1 MKRRVGLLLFL
12 LVWWPTLATGQDTPG
27 LRSLDQLLERVQ
39 AKRKADAQLQA
50 EREAQFLAERNTQRE
65 RLQEARTALRQLQQR
80 NEQLSTI
87 FEANE
92 TRLAELGAELDDK
105 AASLGEL
112 FGVVRQT
119 ARDTSSLLLSS
130 LVSAQLGDRTVFLN
144 TLSESKALASFE
156 ELEQFWIVLLEEM
169 VQSGKVVSFLTRV
182 VQPQG
187 EQVEQEVTRIGA
199 FNVVSHGNYL
209 RYLPETGQLAV
220 LGRQPERRYQQDA
233 QALEEASQGY
243 TAFGLDPS
251 RGAILA
257 ALVQTPDIWERLE
270 QGGLIGYII
279 LALGGVTF
287 ILILERAVSLWRE
300 GHKIQAQL
308 QDTTPNLDNALGRV
322 LQVYSE
328 APALATESL
337 ESLEAHLEEAVS
349 KQIPKIERG
358 LSVIGILAAVAPLL
372 GLLGT
377 VVGMIGTFQS
387 IALFGAGDPRVMAG
401 GISQALVTT
410 QLGLT
415 VAIPTIL
422 LHTILSNKSTRLIQI
437 IDEQTAGL
445 LAKGLQPSLLQTE
458 DSE

>member
-1 MKRRVGLLLFL
+1 
-12 LVWWPTLATGQDTPG
+12 
-27 LRSLDQLLERVQ
+27 
-39 AKRKADAQLQA
+39 
-50 EREAQFLAERNTQRE
+50 
-65 RLQEARTALRQLQQR
+65 
-80 NEQLSTI
+80 
-87 FEANE
+87 
-92 TRLAELGAELDDK
+92 
-105 AASLGEL
+105 
-112 FGVVRQT
+112 
-119 ARDTSSLLLSS
+119 
-130 LVSAQLGDRTVFLN
+130 
-144 TLSESKALASFE
+144 
-156 ELEQFWIVLLEEM
+156 VLLEEM

-233 QALEEASQGY
+233 QALEEASHGY

-287 ILILERAVSLWRE
+287 ILILERAVSLGRE
-300 GHKIQAQL
+300 GRKIQAQL

-422 LHTILSNKSTRLIQI
+422 LHTILSNKSSRLIQI
-437 IDEQTAGL
+437 LDEQTAGL